1 MGSLGVTELVIYGAV
16 VVLLGVLVW
25 KFAFRVGPVQG
36 FVMLQ
41 RWGIAEP
48 TREQSEA
55 AADYLRERR
64 RLYPLVLIVL
74 AILLTFAYRL
84 AGQGTVGTMAV
95 LLGALVGTLLVGEL
109 VAGLRRP
116 ASTARV
122 ATLVPRRL
130 TDLVPRAWL
139 AGAAAVF
146 VLAAA
151 CVVPALGV
159 QAWAD
164 DVHAWADRNPGRIG
178 PHGVLTPDALSSLPR
193 GSGAI
198 WLTLA
203 LLVLVAVSVA
213 AVVRLTLT
221 RAPLAADAAVDS
233 ALRIRTA
240 RLATGTAVLLVLGLS
255 GTLTERIVE
264 GTDPMTTGSP
274 PVAPGLPVLDSWLM
288 SAWSVVNAVNIA
300 YMLAGLVVWCG
311 LISPWRRRQRLVEAT
326 R

>member
-1 MGSLGVTELVIYGAV
+1 MGLTELVVYLAV
-16 VVLLGVLVW
+16 VAVAGVVAW
-25 KFAFRVGPVQG
+25 KVVIRVGPVQG

-48 TREQSEA
+48 TREQCEA

-74 AILLTFAYRL
+74 GILLTIAYRV
-84 AGQGTVGTMAV
+84 AGRGTVGTMAV

-109 VAGLRRP
+109 VAALRRP
-116 ASTARV
+116 VSTARV

-130 TDLVPRAWL
+130 TDLVPRVWL
-139 AGAAAVF
+139 VASATIF
-146 VLAAA
+146 VLAVA

-164 DVHAWADRNPGRIG
+164 EVHAWADRHPGRIG
-178 PHGVLTPDALSSLPR
+178 PQGVLTSDALSSLPR

-203 LLVLVAVSVA
+203 LLVLVAVSIA

-240 RLATGTAVLLVLGLS
+240 RVATGTAVLLVLGLS

-264 GTDPMTTGSP
+264 SMDPMAVGSP
-274 PVAPGLPVLDSWLM
+274 PVAPGFPVQASWLG
-288 SAWSVVNAVNIA
+288 APWSVLNAADLLYV
-300 YMLAGLVVWCG
+300 LAALVVWCG
-311 LISPWRRRQRLVEAT
+311 LISPWRRQRLVEAT

>member
-1 MGSLGVTELVIYGAV
+1 MGSLGVTELGIYGAV
-16 VVLLGVLVW
+16 VVVIGILAW
-25 KFAFRVGPVQG
+25 KFVFRVGPVQG
-36 FVMLQ
+36 FVVLQ

-55 AADYLRERR
+55 AADHLRERR
-64 RLYPLVLIVL
+64 RLYPLVLIAL

-84 AGQGTVGTMAV
+84 AGQGTVGTLAV
-95 LLGALVGTLLVGEL
+95 LLGTLVGTLLVGEL

-139 AGAAAVF
+139 AGAAAIF
-146 VLAAA
+146 VLAVA
-151 CVVPALGV
+151 CVVPALGA
-159 QAWAD
+159 QAFAD
-164 DVHAWADRNPGRIG
+164 EVHAWADRNPGRIG
-178 PHGVLTPDALSSLPR
+178 PHGVPTADALSSLPR

-240 RLATGTAVLLVLGLS
+240 RVATGTAVLLVLGLS
-255 GTLTERIVE
+255 GTLTERIVASM
-264 GTDPMTTGSP
+264 DPMATGSP
-274 PVAPGLPVLDSWLM
+274 PAAPGFPVQPSWLE
-288 SAWSVVNAVNIA
+288 APWSVVNAADLV
-300 YMLAGLVVWCG
+300 YGLAALVVWCG
-311 LISPWRRRQRLVEAT
+311 LISPWRRQRLVEAT